1 MDIKLMRDFEELEGL
16 GDQIDDEFNHKDD
29 DEDESSFRPQMASNL
44 NNSEIYYEVYKD
56 WFYWC

>member
-1 MDIKLMRDFEELEGL
+1 MRDFEELEGL